1 MTKVYLSILQNS
13 VNKASTTKSECKK
26 SGMKTVWKIGFAH
39 LLKKKKLNQLSSS
52 GNNNNVDSPSRNHQ
66 SSNNR
71 SARNGHA
78 RGTIPVSPAGSH
90 EVQETSLDAQWS
102 STALLP
108 NNVPDAAS
116 K

>member
-1 MTKVYLSILQNS
+1 
-13 VNKASTTKSECKK
+13 
-26 SGMKTVWKIGFAH
+26 MKTVWKIGFAH

-52 GNNNNVDSPSRNHQ
+52 GNNNNVDSPSRNHR

-108 NNVPDAAS
+108 NNVPDSAS
-116 K
+116 KFCYI